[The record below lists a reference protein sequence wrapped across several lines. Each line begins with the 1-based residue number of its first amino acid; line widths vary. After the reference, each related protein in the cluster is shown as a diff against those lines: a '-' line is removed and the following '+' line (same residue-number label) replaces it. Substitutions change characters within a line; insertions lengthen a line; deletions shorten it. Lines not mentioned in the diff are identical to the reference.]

1 MEKAGFVTIIG
12 NPNVGK
18 STFLNNIIGENISII
33 SDKAQTT
40 RHRLLGIL
48 NGDDYQV
55 IFTDTP
61 GIINT
66 KYELQNAMMNFVKN
80 SLQDSDLIIYM
91 VGSEKKDIL
100 NEKIQG
106 LIKNS
111 KIKLFLV
118 INKVDLMTQ
127 EEVKAAIDYWKKK
140 YHPHTTIPISAL
152 NKYNFIYK
160 NKILTLTKDNNE
172 LLSISSD
179 DEKERLLLSKKLTEL
194 ESSLIKPITLLKNK
208 EFPFFDT
215 SSSKNIFNSVSLI
228 NLNSI
233 RDFEIKINEK
243 VELQRFR
250 ANFYVDGIDA
260 WEERNWLGKIIK
272 INNVSFKVEKNI
284 PRCVAINLK
293 PKTDDNSL
301 NLLTSL
307 KKTYNH
313 FDMGI
318 YLTAL
323 NDGKIELE
331 NKIEI

>member
-1 MEKAGFVTIIG
+1 M
-12 NPNVGK
+12 
-18 STFLNNIIGENISII
+18 
-33 SDKAQTT
+33 
-40 RHRLLGIL
+40 
-48 NGDDYQV
+48 
-55 IFTDTP
+55 
-61 GIINT
+61 
-66 KYELQNAMMNFVKN
+66 
-80 SLQDSDLIIYM
+80 
-91 VGSEKKDIL
+91 
-100 NEKIQG
+100 
-106 LIKNS
+106 
-111 KIKLFLV
+111 
-118 INKVDLMTQ
+118 
-127 EEVKAAIDYWKKK
+127 
-140 YHPHTTIPISAL
+140 
-152 NKYNFIYK
+152 
-160 NKILTLTKDNNE
+160 
-172 LLSISSD
+172 
-179 DEKERLLLSKKLTEL
+179 
-194 ESSLIKPITLLKNK
+194 LKNK

-331 NKIEI
+331 NKIEVHN